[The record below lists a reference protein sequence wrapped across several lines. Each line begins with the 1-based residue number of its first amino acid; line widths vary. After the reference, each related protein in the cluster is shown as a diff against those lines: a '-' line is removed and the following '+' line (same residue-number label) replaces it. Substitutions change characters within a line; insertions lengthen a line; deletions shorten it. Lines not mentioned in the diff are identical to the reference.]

1 MKIRSISF
9 ENYKA
14 FADKQTIQLKPITV
28 LIGKNSSGKSSIA
41 KLFTLFENSLSG
53 TIDEPLLLN
62 NYGVDLGSEFRDLV
76 FGRNTTPLTFEI
88 EFENGSNLETK
99 IIQENLNYKLDI
111 FEWSLNDFKIIYEP
125 EDDYTDK
132 DGNKLKC
139 RFKGFIPTQ
148 IKDSNGN
155 NKLSDINF
163 DDFKID
169 VDYIGPFRYLPQ
181 RQFNLTG
188 QINFKKTGIKGE
200 NAYEMLGVSKV
211 METDLVEKVGEWYKN
226 HFDGW
231 KLVVESNTSNEV
243 SQSFQVLLQKTQTR
257 IETNELK
264 LQDEIKVNIV
274 DVGQGMNQALPLIVR
289 AYTKTENSIIIL
301 EQPELHLHPAAH
313 GDLAELFAKSAIENN
328 QTFIIETHSEN
339 ILLRLRR
346 LIVQNDF
353 GYTKDDLVIYWV
365 EDSEN
370 EGQQLLEITVDEN
383 GVLSDWRQGVFN
395 ENVKEILEMQK
406 ALKEKTDQ

>member
-1 MKIRSISF
+1 MKIKSISF

-14 FADKQTIQLKPITV
+14 FAERQTIQLKPITI

-53 TIDEPLLLN
+53 DIDEPLLLKN
-62 NYGVDLGSEFRDLV
+62 HGVDLGSEFRDLV
-76 FGRNTTPLTFEI
+76 FGRNTTPLIFEI
-88 EFENGSNLETK
+88 VFYDGRRLE
-99 IIQENLNYKLDI
+99 IEVIQENLKYDLDI
-111 FEWSLNDFKIIYEP
+111 FKWELNDLKVDYER
-125 EDDYTDK
+125 ENFYLDK
-132 DGNKLKC
+132 DGNELKC
-139 RFKGFIPTQ
+139 KFNGFIPTQ
-148 IKDSNGN
+148 IENLDGESKID
-155 NKLSDINF
+155 DINF
-163 DDFKID
+163 DEFKID
-169 VDYIGPFRYLPQ
+169 VDYIGPFRFLPQ

-200 NAYEMLGVSKV
+200 NAYAMLGVSKI
-211 METDLVEKVGEWYKN
+211 METDLHKKVGEWYEQ

-231 KLVVESNTSNEV
+231 KLIVDSNTSSGV

-257 IETNELK
+257 LETNELK
-264 LQDEIKVNIV
+264 HQDEIKVNIV

-289 AYTKTENSIIIL
+289 AYSKTEDSIIVL

-313 GDLAELFAKSAIENN
+313 GDLAELFAQSAKENN
-328 QTFIIETHSEN
+328 QTYVIETHSEN

-353 GYTKDDLVIYWV
+353 GFTKDDLVIYWV

-370 EGQQLLEITVDEN
+370 EGQQLLEITVDEE
-383 GVLSDWRQGVFN
+383 GVLSDWRDGVFN

-406 ALKEKTDQ
+406 ALKEKEEK